1 MKITLTPTGKF
12 ESVEGHNCR
21 IWEGEYQGHK
31 VVAMVA
37 MIGQIWAARSAPS
50 TPANARVAEQPQ
62 DHQGPEQNPDWHG
75 AILLCD

>member
-37 MIGQIWAARSAPS
+37 MIGLHNDAPEAAHTEFGRELQAVK
-50 TPANARVAEQPQ
+50 TERQLAHF
-62 DHQGPEQNPDWHG
+62 DHR
-75 AILLCD
+75 IL